1 MINKNDPPVVNNPKP
16 VVEDKL
22 PIQKTPNQDEY
33 FTYGNGTAEQHSPPK
48 LMHFE
53 EPEPEDVTLNLV

>member
-1 MINKNDPPVVNNPKP
+1 MVNNPKP
-16 VVEDKL
+16 WIEDIL
-22 PIQKTPNQDEY
+22 PVQKNNPLDEY
-33 FTYGNGTAEQHSPPK
+33 LTYGNGTAEPHSPPK